1 MEVAR
6 GEFAQGAPGC
16 GDRCAPDGLRE
27 RKKAA
32 TRQALAIAAMRLAV
46 RRGLENVHVEDIAD
60 AAGVSART
68 FNNYFASKY
77 EAICALAMER
87 GQLIGEALRNRPP
100 AEPLMDALIGAAVE
114 PYALA
119 THVPDREWID
129 GVRLV
134 VMSPALQGEYLRT
147 QHAAQQSLAAA
158 IAERVGTD
166 LDADM
171 FPAVMAGAVS
181 AAIQVAHERWLRSD
195 PPVALATLIRQA
207 LAQLRSPLAAD
218 HADSEF
224 SCRRPPATPI
234 LARAPGQPAGT
245 HQPST
250 PSE

>member
-1 MEVAR
+1 MPESR
-6 GEFAQGAPGC
+6 GELAQGGPGQAAHC
-16 GDRCAPDGLRE
+16 PPDGLRE

-32 TRQALAIAAMRLAV
+32 TRQALAIAALRLAV
-46 RRGLENVHVEDIAD
+46 QRGLENVHVEDIAD

-87 GQLIGEALRNRPP
+87 GQLVGEALRNRPP
-100 AEPLMDALIGAAVE
+100 AEPLMDALISAAVE

-119 THVPDREWID
+119 THVPDKEWID

-134 VMSPALQGEYLRT
+134 VISPALQGEYLRT

-166 LDADM
+166 LDTDM

-195 PPVALATLIRQA
+195 PPVALVTLIRQA
-207 LAQLRSPLAAD
+207 VGQLRYPLATA

-224 SCRRPPATPI
+224 GCLRPPEMPI
-234 LARAPGQPAGT
+234 LHQATGRPAST
-245 HQPST
+245 HDPST